1 MNVMELS
8 KKNIIDLLNQV
19 KLEDSQEKSIAESIK
34 YISLES
40 NKLSLEII
48 VNNPT
53 LQFKEKVKSKICTHL
68 IHFFRELDIEV
79 KFSVDKINH
88 RKESNNLN
96 TVSKVKNIIAISSG
110 KGGVGKST
118 IASNIAISLQKAGFD
133 VGLIDAD
140 IFGPSIPLMF
150 DAVDSHPEQEVINSK
165 KFIKPIISYGVKIMS
180 IGFFSNPDEAIVW
193 RGPMATKALKTI
205 TLETNWG
212 DLDFLLIDL
221 PPGTSDIHL
230 SLVQLIS
237 VTGSIIVTTPQQ
249 VSLIDASKAISMFS
263 SKNINV
269 PILGVV
275 ENMAWHE
282 IDGVKH
288 YIFGRDGGKNLAE
301 NKTIPL
307 LAEIPLHQ
315 SIRESGDVGRPAA
328 LQNSNLSKIF
338 ENLSKN
344 LVSQINDRNDK
355 LPTTKKVEIS
365 HNRGCK

>member
-1 MNVMELS
+1 MVVMELS
-8 KKNIIDLLNQV
+8 KKNIIDLLNQI
-19 KLEDSQEKSIAESIK
+19 KLEDSQEKKIAESVKSINLK
-34 YISLES
+34 S
-40 NKLSLEII
+40 NKLSLDISI
-48 VNNPT
+48 SNPA

-68 IHFFRELDIEV
+68 LHFFNELDIEV
-79 KFSVDKINH
+79 NFSVYKINQ
-88 RKESNNLN
+88 RKQSNNLN
-96 TVSKVKNIIAISSG
+96 EVSNVKNIIAISSG

-118 IASNIAISLQKAGFD
+118 ISSNIAISLQKAGFD

-150 DAVDSHPEQEVINSK
+150 DAVDSHPEQEVIDGK
-165 KFIKPIISYGVKIMS
+165 KYIKPIKSYGVKIMS

-212 DLDFLLIDL
+212 DLDFILIDL

-230 SLVQLIS
+230 SLVQLMS
-237 VTGSIIVTTPQQ
+237 VTGAIIVTTPQQ

-282 IDGVKH
+282 IDGVRH

-307 LAEIPLHQ
+307 LAEIPLNQ

-328 LQNSNLSKIF
+328 LQNSKLSKLF

>member
-1 MNVMELS
+1 MELS
-8 KKNIIDLLNQV
+8 KKNIIDLLDQIR
-19 KLEDSQEKSIAESIK
+19 LEDSQEKKIAESIRS
-34 YISLES
+34 ISLEG
-40 NKLSLEII
+40 NKLSLDII
-48 VNNPT
+48 VNNPA

-68 IHFFRELDIEV
+68 IHFFSELDIEV
-79 KFSVDKINH
+79 KFSVDKINQ
-88 RKESNNLN
+88 KKQSNNLN
-96 TVSKVKNIIAISSG
+96 TLSNVKNIISISSG

-118 IASNIAISLQKAGFD
+118 ISSNIAISLQKLGFD

-150 DAVDSHPEQEVINSK
+150 DAVDSHPEQEVISGK
-165 KFIKPIISYGVKIMS
+165 KYIKPIISYGVKIMS
-180 IGFFSNPDEAIVW
+180 IGFFSNSDEAIVW

-230 SLVQLIS
+230 SLVQLMS

-263 SKNINV
+263 SKNVNV

-282 IDGVKH
+282 IDGVKY

-328 LQNSNLSKIF
+328 LQNSKLSKIF